1 MNQKVIWGIVIL
13 VVIGGIWYFSKGSN
27 TPSDLTEELPSEGS
41 QSALSDGV
49 YVLDVAQ
56 SKIEWTGSKTLI
68 KEYYDNGT
76 LLFTNGTVTVS
87 DGAIAAGAF
96 TVDMKSFSVT
106 STGKGSGNDTL
117 ANHLKSADFF
127 DVATHPVATVGI
139 KSIVDGMVTADV
151 TIKGITKPVTF
162 PAAISQ
168 EGDVITASAKFAI
181 DRTLWD
187 VRYGSTKFFG
197 DLGDNVISDTVN
209 LTLTLV
215 ATKTQ

>member
-1 MNQKVIWGIVIL
+1 MNQKVILGIVIL
-13 VVIGGIWYFSKGSN
+13 VVIGGIWYFSKN
-27 TPSDLTEELPSEGS
+27 TKAPAPPEELPSEGS
-41 QSALSDGV
+41 VSTLQDGV
-49 YVLDVAQ
+49 YTLDVAQ

-68 KEYYDNGT
+68 KDYYDNGT
-76 LLFTNGTVTVS
+76 LSFTNGSVTVS
-87 DGAIAAGAF
+87 DGAVATGTF
-96 TVDMKSFSVT
+96 TVDMNSFQVLST
-106 STGKGSGNDTL
+106 SNTKATGDML

-127 DVATHPVATVGI
+127 DVATYPVATIDI
-139 KSIVDGMVTADV
+139 KSVVDGMVTADV

-168 EGDVITASAKFAI
+168 GGNTITGSAKFAI

-197 DLGDNVISDTVN
+197 DLGDNVINDSVN

-215 ATKTQ
+215 ATKAQ

>member
-13 VVIGGIWYFSKGSN
+13 LVVGGIWYFSKGSD
-27 TPSDLTEELPSEGS
+27 TPSNVTEELPSEGS

-49 YVLDVAQ
+49 YTLDTTE
-56 SKIEWTGSKTLI
+56 SKIEWTGSKTII
-68 KEYYDNGT
+68 KDYYDNGT
-76 LLFTNGTVTVS
+76 LSFADGSVTVS
-87 DGAIAAGAF
+87 GGVITAGAF

-106 STGKGSGNDTL
+106 STGRGSGNDML

-127 DVATHPVATVGI
+127 DVEAFPVATIGI
-139 KSIVDGMVTADV
+139 QSVADGTVTADV

-168 EGDVITASAKFAI
+168 DGDTITASAKFAI
-181 DRTLWD
+181 DRTEWD

-197 DLGDNVISDTVN
+197 NLGDNVISDSVN